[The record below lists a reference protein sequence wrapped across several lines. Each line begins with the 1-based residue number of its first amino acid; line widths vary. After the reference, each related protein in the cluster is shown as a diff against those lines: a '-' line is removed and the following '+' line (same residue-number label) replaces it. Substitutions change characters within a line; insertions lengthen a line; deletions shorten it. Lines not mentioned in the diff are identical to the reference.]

1 MFTEQSCQC
10 KDVLKAQISH
20 QGLLQPEMKQIYSTI
35 LQDSDTSNAV
45 TGNLKERTHL
55 KTMKVNTFYD
65 PAIFRKH
72 KLLQQ

>member
-1 MFTEQSCQC
+1 ME
-10 KDVLKAQISH
+10 
-20 QGLLQPEMKQIYSTI
+20 QIYSTI

-45 TGNLKERTHL
+45 TGNLKENTHL
-55 KTMKVNTFYD
+55 KTIKVNTFYD